1 MIAVGGRSVDVK
13 SRCVNANGME
23 DGVTEDCDHWLA
35 KEEDGG
41 YNGRG
46 GVRPRRTQGKGVA
59 TEEEEGNGGGPTS
72 EYLPNRAGTREDEER
87 KRLEQKATMA
97 WPTPKTWVKMVA
109 LEQRVVGLQ
118 RSSQAESEEM
128 VPLGLRRAVAVRI
141 CGESVYTH
149 ILSLLLSSLTSTVS
163 TMEAGPKLRLF
174 AVAMMAVVMASS
186 LVEKAAAAEA
196 PAPSPTSGATT
207 LASPAAV
214 LASLSALLFGYFLG

>member
-13 SRCVNANGME
+13 SRCVNADGME

-59 TEEEEGNGGGPTS
+59 LVWVATEEEEGNGGV
-72 EYLPNRAGTREDEER
+72 PNRAGTREDEER

-97 WPTPKTWVKMVA
+97 WVKMVA
-109 LEQRVVGLQ
+109 LEQRVVGLLQ

-128 VPLGLRRAVAVRI
+128 VALGLRRAVGVRI